1 VKKGFDVEDLL
12 RKLHMSDV
20 EKEGVFLAKEDRSDL
35 PVVKW
40 MAVGKLLSRK
50 GFSAES
56 LKRTMFA
63 AWNIAQEV
71 TFRAIEKNLLSWDWK
86 RIMEKGP
93 WLFRDCALMVEEF
106 DGVTTVSSV
115 IPNKVQVWIQIHKIP
130 PLYRTETIL
139 KQLASMVGEVDK
151 VEMKVVYFGSGEF
164 HRARVKLNAESPL
177 SRLVNL
183 SPEGSESLFMQVL
196 FERC

>member
-1 VKKGFDVEDLL
+1 MAAGSSGVKKGFDGEDLL

-71 TFRAIEKNLLSWDWK
+71 TFRAIEKNLFLIQAQCLGTGSASWRK
-86 RIMEKGP
+86 VPGFSE
-93 WLFRDCALMVEEF
+93 
-106 DGVTTVSSV
+106 TV
-115 IPNKVQVWIQIHKIP
+115 
-130 PLYRTETIL
+130 R
-139 KQLASMVGEVDK
+139 
-151 VEMKVVYFGSGEF
+151 
-164 HRARVKLNAESPL
+164 
-177 SRLVNL
+177 
-183 SPEGSESLFMQVL
+183 
-196 FERC
+196 